1 MTKTPQ
7 MINSLMV
14 SQRDKL
20 AAEAAI
26 ALLPRYTKRLD
37 FDIIERAYAIADRT
51 LKEIERTKHETCKR
65 G

>member
-1 MTKTPQ
+1 MKKTPR

-20 AAEAAI
+20 AADAAI
-26 ALLPRYTKRLD
+26 DLLPQYAKRLD
-37 FDIIERAYAIADRT
+37 FDIIERAYQIADRT